1 MNLIFEIS
9 RYIAFIII
17 GIILIIWYLKKKGWD
32 VSYKTSLIFNF
43 IWKTLIFFIFL
54 GIDLLLEEYCLI
66 YYDHSNYISYN
77 SEIIYLLIMILR
89 FFINIFLGIA
99 FFKIIYKQKMQESTV
114 IILMIVVI
122 EIILENIILLV
133 YPFLYYLSLL

>member
-9 RYIAFIII
+9 RYIVFTII

-32 VSYKTSLIFNF
+32 GSFKTSLIFNF

-54 GIDLLLEEYCLI
+54 GFDLLIEEYWLSNN
-66 YYDHSNYISYN
+66 YYNFFYN
-77 SEIIYLLIMILR
+77 EIIYLLIMILR
-89 FFINIFLGIA
+89 FFINIFLGIT

-114 IILMIVVI
+114 IILIIVII
-122 EIILENIILLV
+122 EIILENVILLV

>member
-1 MNLIFEIS
+1 MNIIFEIS
-9 RYIAFIII
+9 RYIIFIII

-32 VSYKTSLIFNF
+32 GSFKTSLIFNF

-54 GIDLLLEEYCLI
+54 GFDLLIEEWLSNN
-66 YYDHSNYISYN
+66 YYIFFYI
-77 SEIIYLLIMILR
+77 EIIYLLITILR
-89 FFINIFLGIA
+89 FFINIFLGIT

-114 IILMIVVI
+114 IILIIVII
-122 EIILENIILLV
+122 EIILENIILSV